1 MFWNKPNLISS
12 DEFSIFVSNLSSE
25 VIRDKKLI
33 QRETLLDPAELD
45 DLYFLYRTT
54 RETMAVSIMEF
65 GSGYSTLIFAAALHQ
80 NRLAFG
86 DKYLE
91 YCVHP
96 NPFTILTV
104 DASSQFLDFSLQRIP
119 IELRY
124 LIYPH
129 KSEVEFFEFGGAGG
143 QIVNRWT
150 NLPNFTPDIIYID
163 GPDPEQIKNS
173 LFGLQANSFSLPMSA
188 DILAREFFLWSET
201 LIVLDGR
208 GANAEFLRHNLKRKW
223 QYLKDNIGDRHI
235 FRLESEPWGHFSN
248 QHISFKRE
256 FYKQNIPW
264 LKNREMY
271 LRAMSKKDV

>member
-1 MFWNKPNLISS
+1 
-12 DEFSIFVSNLSSE
+12 
-25 VIRDKKLI
+25 
-33 QRETLLDPAELD
+33 
-45 DLYFLYRTT
+45 
-54 RETMAVSIMEF
+54 
-65 GSGYSTLIFAAALHQ
+65 
-80 NRLAFG
+80 
-86 DKYLE
+86 
-91 YCVHP
+91 
-96 NPFTILTV
+96 V